1 MKYAAIICLLPTT
14 ALAGG
19 YAEPIYPP
27 ELIRPEPRP
36 TTLECNYFLWW
47 TICETENPS
56 PKKERED
63 APQRPAEKNTTVDRP
78 SRGPAPVG
86 EAPRP
91 EPPAAPETPV
101 VDTPPQQPPEPPVS
115 EPPKVEPPK
124 DKPPVSKPPSKPE
137 KPKKDRPWKQKEK
150 HHDRD

>member
-1 MKYAAIICLLPTT
+1 MKYAAIFFLLPTT

-47 TICETENPS
+47 TICETGNPS
-56 PKKERED
+56 PGRERED
-63 APQRPAEKNTTVDRP
+63 PERPVSAPEKPAKPEPK
-78 SRGPAPVG
+78 
-86 EAPRP
+86 P
-91 EPPAAPETPV
+91 EPPAVSE
-101 VDTPPQQPPEPPVS
+101 PPQQPPEPPVD

-124 DKPPVSKPPSKPE
+124 DKPPVSEPPRKPE
-137 KPKKDRPWKQKEK
+137 KPKKDRPHKQKEK
-150 HHDRD
+150 HHDRRD